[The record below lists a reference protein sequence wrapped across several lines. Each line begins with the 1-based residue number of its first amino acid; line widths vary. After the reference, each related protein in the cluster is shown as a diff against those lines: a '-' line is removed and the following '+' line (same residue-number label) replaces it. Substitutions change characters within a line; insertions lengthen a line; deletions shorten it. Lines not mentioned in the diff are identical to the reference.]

1 MVYPWSF
8 RGDIDKTRF
17 FPNSKII
24 AKMPFSWPPNTSTL
38 SHCAL
43 LTICRTQRRY
53 RQPGPVNDRCQ
64 DDQEDRTL
72 YDKRWQQIWTLGIGA
87 DVTYV
92 TTFIIMS

>member
-1 MVYPWSF
+1 MEILTKQGF
-8 RGDIDKTRF
+8 
-17 FPNSKII
+17 SKIV
-24 AKMPFSWPPNTSTL
+24 AKMLVFVAIQHKYTFP
-38 SHCAL
+38 CEL
-43 LTICRTQRRY
+43 LTMCRTQRRY
-53 RQPGPVNDRCQ
+53 RQQGPVNDRCQ